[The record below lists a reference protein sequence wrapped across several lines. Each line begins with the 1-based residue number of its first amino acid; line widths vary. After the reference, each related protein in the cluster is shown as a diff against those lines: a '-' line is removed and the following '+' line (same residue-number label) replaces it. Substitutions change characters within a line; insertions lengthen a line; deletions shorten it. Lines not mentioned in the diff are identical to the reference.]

1 MDLIVLPDDG
11 IKPLLT
17 AVNSAKKT
25 LELIIFRFDLKEVEK
40 ALEAA
45 VPRGVN
51 VSALIAH
58 THKGSDKRL
67 RQLELR
73 MLAKGVTVSRTGD
86 DLVRYHGK
94 MMIVDKEEA
103 HIYGFNY
110 TTADLNSRSFG
121 LVTREP
127 KMVKEA
133 VSLFEAD
140 AARQEFEPTQDG
152 FVVSPENA
160 REQLATFIKR
170 AKKSL
175 AIYDPDL
182 SDTQMLRLLNQK
194 VKAGLDV
201 RVIGKAGRR
210 VGNLRVQKL
219 PGQRLHVRA
228 MIRDG
233 DTGFV
238 GSQSLR
244 GLELD
249 ARREV
254 GLIARDQKIVK
265 RMQEI
270 FEADWAT
277 TDLGKKEQKQ
287 FHKELKHAESD
298 EIVLEIPHT

>member
-1 MDLIVLPDDG
+1 MDLIVLPEDG
-11 IKPLLT
+11 IKPLLN
-17 AVNSAKKT
+17 AVTSAKKT

-73 MLAKGVTVSRTGD
+73 MLSKGVTVSRTGD

-94 MMIVDKEEA
+94 MMIVDKEEV

-110 TTADLNSRSFG
+110 TTADLQSRSFG
-121 LVTREP
+121 LITREP

-133 VSLFEAD
+133 VRLFDAD
-140 AARQEFEPTQDG
+140 AARHEFEPAQDG

-182 SDTQMLRLLNQK
+182 SDPQMLRLLNKK

-201 RVIGKAGRR
+201 RVIGKAGKR
-210 VGNLRVQKL
+210 VGDLRVQKL
-219 PGQRLHVRA
+219 PGHRLHVRA

-233 DTGFV
+233 DTAFV

-254 GLIARDQKIVK
+254 GLIASDPKVVK
-265 RMQEI
+265 RMQEV
-270 FEADWAT
+270 FEGDWAT
-277 TDLGKKEQKQ
+277 TELGRKEQKQ
-287 FHKELKHAESD
+287 FHKELKDSESD